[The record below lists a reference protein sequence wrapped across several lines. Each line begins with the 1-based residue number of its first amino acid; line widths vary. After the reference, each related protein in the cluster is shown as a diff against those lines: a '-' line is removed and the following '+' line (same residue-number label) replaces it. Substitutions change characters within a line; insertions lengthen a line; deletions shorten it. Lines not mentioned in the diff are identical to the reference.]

1 MENKKMVQTEAVGT
15 VSETRINSFMAQ
27 VYLLMSVGMIITAL
41 VASWVTN
48 SLSLQYALIS
58 RPMLSFGLFILQ
70 ILIVVA
76 LSAAV
81 MRLSPVVAALLFLL
95 YAALTGLVIS
105 SIFLVYS
112 EEQIASVFWVSAGM
126 FLLMSMVGLITKRD
140 LSGAGGILL
149 MLLLGWIVAWFFS
162 FLFNLS
168 EVNWALTFIGIALF
182 AGLTAWDTQRLKEMG
197 QQLDEHPA
205 KGGMAVLGALTLYLD
220 FINLFLLMLR
230 ASRR

>member
-1 MENKKMVQTEAVGT
+1 MVQTEAVGT

>member
-1 MENKKMVQTEAVGT
+1 MAQAGT
-15 VSETRINSFMAQ
+15 VSTVSESRINTFMGQ
-27 VYLLMSVGMIITAL
+27 VYLLMSVGMVITAL

-58 RPMLSFGLFILQ
+58 RPMLSFGLFIFQ
-70 ILIVVA
+70 VIIVVA

-81 MRLSPVVAALLFLL
+81 MRLSPAVAALLFLL

-126 FLLMSMVGLITKRD
+126 FLLMSLVGLITKRD

-162 FLFNLS
+162 FLFNLPD
-168 EVNWALTFIGIALF
+168 VNWALTFIGIALF
-182 AGLTAWDTQRLKEMG
+182 AGLTARDTQRLKQMG
-197 QQLDEHPA
+197 QLLDEHPTGRHGCSERD
-205 KGGMAVLGALTLYLD
+205 KAVFGLYQPILAD
-220 FINLFLLMLR
+220 AARITKVMKH
-230 ASRR
+230 